1 MLETGQI
8 KAIVSGAIQSAVCI
22 DDQYQEP
29 YQTTSGK
36 ESLNIEFPA
45 CLYRSF
51 G

>member
-1 MLETGQI
+1 MLETEQI

-29 YQTTSGK
+29 YQTPSGEEPLDK
-36 ESLNIEFPA
+36 NLLPVCTVLS
-45 CLYRSF
+45 